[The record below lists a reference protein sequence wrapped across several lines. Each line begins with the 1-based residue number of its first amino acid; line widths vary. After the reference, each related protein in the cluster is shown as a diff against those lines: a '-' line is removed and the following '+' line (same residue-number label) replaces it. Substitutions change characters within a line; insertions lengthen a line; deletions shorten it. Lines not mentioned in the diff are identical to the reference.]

1 MVNEQPGMDQGQSGR
16 PGASS
21 IRLQILSTEHWSLLA
36 TRSLTYT
43 ESFSRVGMFL
53 TVLTGAVVALALLA
67 QVGQFN
73 PPFTIAALL
82 ILSVVFF
89 VGLATIGR
97 LRALNR
103 DDVRWVAGMNRLRH
117 AYLEMDPDLEPYFIT
132 SGYDDMSG
140 VLSTMALE
148 TVPGRRTFAN
158 AAHGLSTLPGV
169 MGVVVS
175 VVAGVLG
182 SLVAVTAGAREEM
195 TITVG
200 AVVFLT
206 TLIVLSALSQRG
218 FLVFA
223 STMQARFPST
233 QPTSRA

>member
-1 MVNEQPGMDQGQSGR
+1 MVNEQPGMDPGRSGR

-21 IRLQILSTEHWSLLA
+21 VRLQILSTEHWSLLA

-73 PPFTIAALL
+73 PPFTMAALL

-89 VGLATIGR
+89 VGLATIVR

-103 DDVRWVAGMNRLRH
+103 DDIRWVAGMNRLRR
-117 AYLEMDPDLEPYFIT
+117 AYLEIDPGLEPYFIT
-132 SGYDDMSG
+132 SSHDDMPG
-140 VLSTMALE
+140 VLSTMAIE
-148 TVPGRRTFAN
+148 VHPGRWRLSDV
-158 AAHGLSTLPGV
+158 AHGLTTLPGV

-182 SLVAVTAGAREEM
+182 SLVTVAAGAQEEIA
-195 TITVG
+195 ITFG
-200 AVVFLT
+200 AAVFLT
-206 TLIVLSALSQRG
+206 TLAVLSTLSQRG
-218 FLVFA
+218 FLAFA
-223 STMQARFPST
+223 RTMPARFPSVP
-233 QPTSRA
+233 PTSH